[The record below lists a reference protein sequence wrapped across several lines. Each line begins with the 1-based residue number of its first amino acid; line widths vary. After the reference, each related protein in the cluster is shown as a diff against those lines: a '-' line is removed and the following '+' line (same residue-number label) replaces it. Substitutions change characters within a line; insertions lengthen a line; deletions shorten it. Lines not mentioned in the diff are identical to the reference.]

1 MKHNLQSLLAAS
13 LRAVRT
19 YLFYDPLVRA
29 TLTRVLS

>member
-1 MKHNLQSLLAAS
+1 MKHNLLLLTAS
-13 LRAVRT
+13 LRAVRN